1 MLTGPVGAYD
11 GPSIESMPAFILADA
26 FFYTRKLWQ
35 VAHGDITHKTYRALS
50 GDVGTAQ
57 GA

>member
-11 GPSIESMPAFILADA
+11 GPSIESMPAFILAEA

-35 VAHGDITHKTYRALS
+35 IAHGDITHKTYRVRSRDAR
-50 GDVGTAQ
+50 TAQ

>member
-1 MLTGPVGAYD
+1 MNWVLAGSAGAYD
-11 GPSIESMPAFILADA
+11 GPSIESMAAFFVADA

-35 VAHGDITHKTYRALS
+35 LAYDDITRKTYHVRS
-50 GDVGTAQ
+50 R